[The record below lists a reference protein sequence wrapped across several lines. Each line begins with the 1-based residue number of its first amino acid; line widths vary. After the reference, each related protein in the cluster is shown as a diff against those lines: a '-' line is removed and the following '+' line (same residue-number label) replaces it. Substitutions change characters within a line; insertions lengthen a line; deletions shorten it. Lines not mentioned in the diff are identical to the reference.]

1 MGRMMTDYENIDY
14 EVVDGR
20 AEIILDRPDL
30 YNAFTPEMLVG
41 LNELLVDAM
50 HDNDVYVIV
59 LSGRGD
65 GFCSGADV
73 SGMEGREDR
82 ETKFRY
88 GAHLWK
94 VQYVDRL
101 LYFGPKPTVAAIN
114 GPAVGAGCD
123 FALACDLKVMS
134 EGAFLRPHFVNLGL
148 VPGDGG
154 GWLLPRLVGE
164 SKAKEYLL
172 TGRDIDAD
180 AAADLGLT
188 VDVVPDDE
196 TLDAARELANELR
209 DKPTTAMRNTKSL
222 IDVSQSFSEYATE
235 AHERQWECVHD
246 EEHYEAVRAFLD
258 GREPDFSRSY

>member
-1 MGRMMTDYENIDY
+1 MVDHENIDY
-14 EVVDGR
+14 SVVKGR
-20 AEIILDRPDL
+20 AEIALDRPEV
-30 YNAFTPEMLVG
+30 YNAFTPEMLVA
-41 LNELLVDAM
+41 LNELLVEAM
-50 HDNDVYVIV
+50 NDDEVYVVV
-59 LSGRGD
+59 LTGRGD

-114 GPAVGAGCD
+114 GPAVGAGSD
-123 FALACDLKVMS
+123 FALACDLKVMN
-134 EGAFLRPHFVNLGL
+134 EDAFLRPHFVNLGL

-164 SKAKEYLL
+164 NKAKEYLL
-172 TGRDIDAD
+172 TGRDITAS
-180 AAADLGLT
+180 AAEEMGLAAE
-188 VDVVPDDE
+188 VVPDGE
-196 TLDAARELANELR
+196 VLDAARELADELR
-209 DKPTTAMRNTKSL
+209 DNPTTAIRNTKAL
-222 IDVSQSFSEYATE
+222 IDVSQSFAEYATE

-246 EEHYEAVRAFLD
+246 EEHYEAVQAFLD
-258 GREPDFSRSY
+258 GREPEFDRRY